1 MYVCMTNATAVYA
14 WDHSL
19 WQKDQKALR
28 RSWRVGSCCH
38 AHETIVWSQ
47 NETNT
52 GEPTNAA
59 GIKNMQQTRNS
70 SNCSCGWHLHT
81 LLPTLRQSSWHQRHA
96 LIVAPCDTRLSS
108 VHDDDRIG
116 TSTCSRQKEA
126 SYTLS
131 SYSLNMV
138 NQSFLYSS
146 IKADIL
152 YIKCVM
158 VTLQMAMQL

>member
-1 MYVCMTNATAVYA
+1 MWWWHCKWQCNSRSTAA
-14 WDHSL
+14 SFL
-19 WQKDQKALR
+19 K
-28 RSWRVGSCCH
+28 SWRCCSSGCSTPQCKTH
-38 AHETIVWSQ
+38 RAAAVSLE
-47 NETNT
+47 

-81 LLPTLRQSSWHQRHA
+81 LLPTLGQSSWHQRHA

-116 TSTCSRQKEA
+116 TCTCSRHKEA
-126 SYTLS
+126 SYMPS

-138 NQSFLYSS
+138 NKSFLHNS
-146 IKADIL
+146 IQAEIL
-152 YIKCVM
+152 YIKYVM
-158 VTLQMAMQL
+158 VTPPKIGAVF